1 MKNLKIG
8 SFIVAG
14 LLIAS
19 CSKEAK
25 KSNSDENERE
35 IKISELPA
43 AVVKAIDA
51 QFPGAELKEA
61 DEITKDDGTF
71 TYDVEIKHESK
82 KFEVMYDSRGTYLG
96 MEADDD
102 DDHDGEHEDDDD
114 NDDDGN

>member
-19 CSKEAK
+19 CSKEAQ
-25 KSNSDENERE
+25 KSNSDEKERE

-43 AVVKAIDA
+43 PVVKAIDA

-71 TYDVEIKHESK
+71 TYDVEIKHQSK
-82 KFEVMYDSRGTYLG
+82 KFEVMYDARGTYLG
-96 MEADDD
+96 TEADDD
-102 DDHDGEHEDDDD
+102 DDYDDDD
-114 NDDDGN
+114 SDDDGN